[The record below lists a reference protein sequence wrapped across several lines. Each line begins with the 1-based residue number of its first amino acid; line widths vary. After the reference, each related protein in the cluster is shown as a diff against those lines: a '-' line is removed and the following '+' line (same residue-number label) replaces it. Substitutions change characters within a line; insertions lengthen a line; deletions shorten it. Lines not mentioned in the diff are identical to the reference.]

1 MKGNRTPISAIIG
14 LALCG
19 GAGAAHAGAAEDQL
33 EKLNQQIKSLQE
45 SVRDLQTK
53 QEEVSKSTV
62 AASAAGAPLPDSVPP
77 GFIGV
82 PGTQTSVRLGGAI
95 MLEGMFDVGQKGPEG
110 TIAAGVAVNSP
121 NSASNNPYRKGYTR
135 FSAKYTQLEFES
147 RTKLQDGETLR
158 AFAAM
163 DFAGTTTANP
173 VVQSST
179 NAYVPRL
186 REAYLT
192 YGNWLVG
199 QTAPI
204 FADPASITEPLDAG
218 LHHSGM
224 NLNRM
229 PQITYT
235 YPYDKNTKLAASLV
249 GPASSYTTWNNV
261 QESEYDSGTQGARAI
276 STYPDLNVAAT
287 YEDTWG
293 HVMGHGMA
301 RQIRSDDSI
310 KDTSVFGWGVGL
322 TGHFNVPL
330 GATDITGGT
339 SRFNYG
345 LNYGDGIANYI
356 TDLGYQGAVMDPR
369 GNLHSVKALGWYGG
383 YTQVWDPNWRSSVRY
398 SESLSDKSNFLS
410 NAAAAAWNT
419 KLDLFGVNTVYQM
432 TPKWKFG
439 LEWEWQYRQ
448 VQDRSDGHSSRW
460 VTFTKLSF

>member
-1 MKGNRTPISAIIG
+1 MKGKRNTITAVVA

-19 GAGAAHAGAAEDQL
+19 GSGVARAAPSEDQL
-33 EKLNQQIKSLQE
+33 EMLNQQIKMLQDN
-45 SVRDLQTK
+45 VRELQQK
-53 QEEVSKSTV
+53 QDAAAKAAV
-62 AASAAGAPLPDSVPP
+62 ATPANVLYPNATPA
-77 GFIGV
+77 GFIAV
-82 PGTQTSVRLGGAI
+82 PGTDTSVRFGGAV

-121 NSASNNPYRKGYTR
+121 NAASAVPYRKGYTR

-147 RTKLQDGETLR
+147 RTALQDGKTLK
-158 AFAAM
+158 AFVAM

-235 YPYDKNTKLAASLV
+235 YPVDSKTKLAASLV
-249 GPASSYTTWNNV
+249 GPASSYTTWNNT
-261 QESEYDSGTQGARAI
+261 QESEYDAGTQGARAM
-276 STYPDLNVAAT
+276 STYPDLNLAAT

-293 HVMGHGMA
+293 HVMAHGMG
-301 RQIRSDDSI
+301 RSIRANDSVVDSD
-310 KDTSVFGWGVGL
+310 VFGWGVGL

-339 SRFNYG
+339 SRINYG
-345 LNYGDGIANYI
+345 GNYGDGIANYI
-356 TDLGYQGAVMDPR
+356 TDLGYQGAVLDNTGR
-369 GNLHSVKALGWYGG
+369 LHTVKALGYYTG
-383 YTQVWDPNWRSSVRY
+383 YTQVWDSNWRSSVRW
-398 SESLSDKSNFLS
+398 SESRSDKSPLLNS
-410 NAAAAAWNT
+410 TAAAAWNT
-419 KLDLFGVNTVYQM
+419 RLGLFGVNTVYQH
-432 TPKWKFG
+432 TPKWKYG
-439 LEWEWQYRQ
+439 VEWEWQGRK
-448 VQDRSDGHSSRW
+448 VQDGSDGHSSRW
-460 VTFTKLSF
+460 VAFTKLSF